1 VLPECRA
8 HFASNKALIFPSDR
22 TFVKMFLLCMKTALV
37 VAAVWLFG
45 VCCFAG
51 DATFSRDGKRVYTIE
66 STQKKAAVREIDLTN
81 ETQRV
86 IPLPDCGVRLD
97 GIAQSEDEKIYCPGR
112 ENPLARRP
120 DKRRRQQDYHRAARL
135 ALLARRLQSEAPR
148 RICHK
153 RS

>member
-1 VLPECRA
+1 
-8 HFASNKALIFPSDR
+8 
-22 TFVKMFLLCMKTALV
+22 MKTALV

-66 STQKKAAVREIDLTN
+66 SAQKNAAVREIDLTN

-97 GIAQSEDEKIYCPGR
+97 SIAQSEDEKIYCLGVKTLWLVDPASG
-112 ENPLARRP
+112 
-120 DKRRRQQDYHRAARL
+120 AANKIIT
-135 ALLARRLQSEAPR
+135 APQGSR
-148 RICHK
+148 
-153 RS
+153 